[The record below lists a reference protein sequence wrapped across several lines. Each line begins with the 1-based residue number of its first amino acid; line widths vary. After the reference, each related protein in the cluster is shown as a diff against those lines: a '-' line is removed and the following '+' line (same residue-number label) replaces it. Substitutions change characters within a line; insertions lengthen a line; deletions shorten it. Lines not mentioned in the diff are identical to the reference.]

1 MTKLTEEEIKFY
13 ESKGFN
19 RWTKG
24 NYDRLYFNMETILD
38 VDRYKTGNISYAE
51 LNGEEISHR
60 WAGELLAAKVW
71 IEVSDGSL
79 NVKAGSKDQRTEV
92 GKVVQDYLDKI
103 QAESEEENTEEN
115 TTYNVVNT
123 ADDGSDA
130 FAVKFDDK
138 AEAEKYLHTE
148 QYNFRER
155 TLLTEEQFL
164 ADWSKPADAYAGEED
179 ASQDDYVWDD
189 GFERWLEIPIKNA

>member
-1 MTKLTEEEIKFY
+1 MTKLTDKQIEALEAN
-13 ESKGFN
+13 GFN

-38 VDRYKTGNISYAE
+38 VDRYKTGNISYAK

-79 NVKAGSKDQRTEV
+79 HVEAGSKDQRTEV

-115 TTYNVVNT
+115 TAYYVVDT
-123 ADDGSDA
+123 KDDGSDA
-130 FAVKFDDK
+130 YAVKFDSK
-138 AEAEKYLHTE
+138 EEAEEYLHTE
-148 QYNFRER
+148 QCDFRER
-155 TLLTEEQFL
+155 TLLTNDQFL
-164 ADWSKPADAYAGEED
+164 ADWSKPVEAYASEED
-179 ASQDDYVWDD
+179 ASQDGYVWDD
-189 GFERWLEIPIKNA
+189 GFERWMEIPIKNA